1 MTDIKT
7 RYERASRFLPG
18 QVEHLVLNGDPVIR
32 CSPAGVLYFARE
44 SRLPDGSI
52 KREFLSLERDGRTA
66 PLFDTA
72 KLCALLGVEGDTLP
86 FSDCEFYDTSLKFT
100 HRGVSCI
107 WRFADD
113 NITQLPAPMP
123 EETPSPNRES
133 ALFLRGHDL
142 WLRRWKTGEE
152 IRLTWDGV
160 EDCDYGRLVDY
171 DASITMDRTGYV
183 QHPLAI
189 WSPDSRKFLTFKI
202 DMRSV
207 KKLYAI
213 EAFDDPHS
221 ESIRPRLHSYR
232 CPFPEDSDCELPIV
246 TLWLGDAE
254 QGTLQ
259 QLDCEPYCFP
269 LLLGNSSSSYARWLE
284 DSSAVYFTW
293 FSRGNKTARLYL
305 CDAETRK
312 VRSLVEESHDKFLN
326 VGTGGTLDGFGN
338 YRFSNFVTEDK
349 RYSFWQSERD
359 GLARLYRYN
368 NADGCC
374 EGAVTPD
381 GIIVQQLVQVDQER
395 QQIYFMANNLPEY
408 SDPYYHGLCRV
419 NFDGTDFCLLTPED
433 GEHSVRIFPDCL
445 TDTWSRVD
453 QPPVTVLRNRKG
465 DLLCEVIRADISA
478 LLEAGYVLPERF
490 HVIATDGETPL
501 YGILIRPAD
510 MEEGKTYPFIDYIYG
525 GMQIANV
532 PKAFTWK
539 TANGREIF
547 GGLQEYAQL
556 GIAGIILDGLGTPCR
571 GRKIHDVS
579 YENIHGCAGLADH
592 VGTLEQIKAL
602 FPFLDLN
609 RAGMWGNSGGGCA
622 TSRAMLE
629 YPGIYKVGV
638 ASAGNHDQRMYE
650 NTWTERYYGL
660 YNREIYLQ
668 GDNTALAPNLE
679 GKLLLACGMLD
690 DNVPMSQTVRLID
703 ALQRADKDFDFIL
716 LPRLNHNVPADP
728 YFIRRKMDYF
738 TRWLLKEE
746 PPAEVRFS
754 R

>member
-66 PLFDTA
+66 PFFDTA

-100 HRGVSCI
+100 HRNVSCI
-107 WRFADD
+107 WSFADD

-232 CPFPEDSDCELPIV
+232 CPFPEDSDRELPIV

-381 GIIVQQLVQVDQER
+381 GVIR
-395 QQIYFMANNLPEY
+395 SAAGAGGP
-408 SDPYYHGLCRV
+408 GAAA
-419 NFDGTDFCLLTPED
+419 
-433 GEHSVRIFPDCL
+433 
-445 TDTWSRVD
+445 
-453 QPPVTVLRNRKG
+453 
-465 DLLCEVIRADISA
+465 DLLYGKQSA
-478 LLEAGYVLPERF
+478 R
-490 HVIATDGETPL
+490 
-501 YGILIRPAD
+501 ILR
-510 MEEGKTYPFIDYIYG
+510 
-525 GMQIANV
+525 
-532 PKAFTWK
+532 
-539 TANGREIF
+539 
-547 GGLQEYAQL
+547 
-556 GIAGIILDGLGTPCR
+556 
-571 GRKIHDVS
+571 S
-579 YENIHGCAGLADH
+579 
-592 VGTLEQIKAL
+592 
-602 FPFLDLN
+602 
-609 RAGMWGNSGGGCA
+609 
-622 TSRAMLE
+622 
-629 YPGIYKVGV
+629 
-638 ASAGNHDQRMYE
+638 
-650 NTWTERYYGL
+650 
-660 YNREIYLQ
+660 
-668 GDNTALAPNLE
+668 
-679 GKLLLACGMLD
+679 
-690 DNVPMSQTVRLID
+690 
-703 ALQRADKDFDFIL
+703 L
-716 LPRLNHNVPADP
+716 LPRPLP
-728 YFIRRKMDYF
+728 RE
-738 TRWLLKEE
+738 L
-746 PPAEVRFS
+746 
-754 R
+754 